1 MSAAPRLAQLSPG
14 QVFAGD
20 FRVVRAL
27 AEGGMGAIYV
37 AEQLSTGNE
46 RALKLMLPQL
56 VADEK
61 LRQRF
66 EQEARV
72 GARIESDHVVQ
83 VVAAGIDAAS
93 GTPWLAMELL
103 KGETLAERVARDG
116 PRPHTEVREM
126 FAQLCHALAAAHDV
140 GVVHRDLKPE
150 NVFLAAPRHAGV
162 PFTLK
167 VLDFGIA
174 KLVAEASTKHTAA
187 MGSPLWMAPEQT
199 ESGRDVSAATD
210 IWALGLVAF
219 YVLTGRVFWRGAQSE
234 STSVVALIREI
245 AIEPMPSASARATE
259 YGAAQL
265 LPHGFDAWFARAAAR
280 EPLARFA
287 TVREARAALDEVLE
301 GRSRVWVVDPL
312 PGAAPVQT
320 TVPAPTQLAPVAP
333 IGSWPQPPSP
343 AAQWPRVQPV
353 TPALPPSSRRSGV
366 WLWPLLVIGFL
377 MLLAVGSVFAFVVA
391 PKYSRHAAK
400 DAGSTAPIVGAW
412 SDSDSPIPVSAADP
426 TWGDRT
432 APVTMV
438 EFSDFQCPF
447 CKRASTTVD
456 ELERRYGPSTLR
468 VVWKSYPLSFHNRAE
483 PAAEA
488 GEGVFEIGG
497 STSFWTFHAQAYG
510 PSGDLSDDALVKYA
524 GAAGVTD
531 EKAIRAGLLDH
542 RWKSKVDADAALAT
556 KVGVSGTP
564 AFFVNGVMLSGAQP
578 VEKFVTVI
586 DAEKHKADAKIASG
600 TPRDRVYVTMS
611 RENKTAA
618 PVDAGAPAVPED
630 STTVHQ
636 VPVAG
641 SPVRGNPTALVTLVE
656 FGDFQCP
663 FSARV
668 EPTLDSLRAKYGE
681 KLRIVWKNTPL
692 PFHPRAEPAAEA
704 ALEVRAERGD
714 AAFWTAHDAIFAGQ
728 KDLSDSNLIDIATR
742 AGAQPAR
749 VNAAIAGKKHDK
761 EIVAD
766 QDVAD
771 DFEVSGTPN
780 FFINGRHLVGAQP
793 PEKFEKIIDEEIIH
807 AQSLLT
813 LGTRPADLYA
823 ALLKGG
829 KGPPSP
835 ETKALPASLPA
846 GAPVRGNVEARV
858 AVHEWADFQCPYCG
872 RVEPTLVQLMKDYG
886 DRIKLVWHDLPLA
899 MHADAPLAAQAA
911 REALHQRG
919 PRAFWS
925 LHDTLYADQSK
936 LSRLDLDA
944 DARTLGLDMTK
955 WKTALDDATHAAEVE
970 SDRRAASDDA
980 ITGTPSFIVVV
991 GGASSG
997 YYVSGAQAYTKF
1009 RKIVARALADAG
1021 P

>member
-1 MSAAPRLAQLSPG
+1 MSAAPRLAPLSPG
-14 QVFAGD
+14 EIFAGD
-20 FRVVRAL
+20 FRVVRSL
-27 AEGGMGAIYV
+27 AEGGMGALYV
-37 AEQLSTGNE
+37 VEQLSTGNE

-83 VVAAGIDAAS
+83 VVAAGIDVAS
-93 GTPWLAMELL
+93 STPWLAMELL
-103 KGETLAERVARDG
+103 KGETLAARVAREG
-116 PRPHTEVREM
+116 PRPPAEVREM

-140 GVVHRDLKPE
+140 GVVHRDLKPD
-150 NVFLAAPRHAGV
+150 NVFLAAPRHSGV

-199 ESGRDVSAATD
+199 ESGREVSVATD
-210 IWALGLVAF
+210 VWALGLIAF
-219 YVLTGRVFWRGAQSE
+219 YVLTGRVFWRGAQRE

-245 AIEPMPSASARATE
+245 AIEPMPSASARAME

-287 TVREARAALDEVLE
+287 TVREAQAALGEVLE

-312 PGAAPVQT
+312 PGAPFPVAPLQT
-320 TVPAPTQLAPVAP
+320 TAPAPTEMAPL
-333 IGSWPQPPSP
+333 GSWPQPPM
-343 AAQWPRVQPV
+343 AAPPWPRAQP
-353 TPALPPSSRRSGV
+353 PAPLPPQRSGSGL
-366 WLWPLLVIGFL
+366 LWPLLVLGFL
-377 MLLAVGSVFAFVVA
+377 MLIAVASVFAFVVA
-391 PKYSRHAAK
+391 PKYAHRAAK
-400 DAGSTAPIVGAW
+400 DAGATAPLAGAW
-412 SDSDSPIPVSAADP
+412 SDADSPVPVTPADP
-426 TWGDRT
+426 TWGDRN
-432 APVTMV
+432 APVTLV
-438 EFSDFQCPF
+438 EFADLQCPF
-447 CKRASTTVD
+447 CKRASATVN

-468 VVWKSYPLSFHNRAE
+468 VVWKNDPLPFHNRAE

-488 GEGVFEIGG
+488 GEGVFELGG
-497 STSFWTFHAQAYG
+497 SAAFWEFQSQAYG
-510 PSGDLSDDALVKYA
+510 PSGDLADDALVRYA

-531 EKAIRAGLLDH
+531 AKTMRAGLVDH
-542 RWKSKVDADAALAT
+542 RWKSKVDSDADLAK

-564 AFFVNGVMLSGAQP
+564 AFYINGVMVSGAQP

-586 DAEKHKADAKIASG
+586 DAEKRKADARIASG

-611 RENKTAA
+611 RENKVAT
-618 PVDAGAPAVPED
+618 PDAGAAPAAPED
-630 STTVHQ
+630 TTTIYQ

-641 SPVRGNPTALVTLVE
+641 SPVRGNPNALVTIVE
-656 FGDFQCP
+656 FADFQCP
-663 FSARV
+663 FCARA
-668 EPTLDSLRAKYGE
+668 EPTLDALRAKYGE
-681 KLRIVWKNTPL
+681 KLRIVWKNNPL
-692 PFHPRAEPAAEA
+692 SFHPRAEPAAEA

-714 AAFWTAHDAIFAGQ
+714 AAFWAAHDALFAGQ
-728 KDLSDSNLIDIATR
+728 KDLSDPNLVDIATR
-742 AGAQPAR
+742 AGAQAAR
-749 VNAAIAGKKHDK
+749 VGAAIAGKKHDN

-766 QDVAD
+766 QGVAE
-771 DFEVSGTPN
+771 DFEASGTPN

-793 PEKFEKIIDEEIIH
+793 AEKFEKIIDEEILR
-807 AQSLLT
+807 AQGLLT

-823 ALLKGG
+823 ALVKGG
-829 KGPPSP
+829 KGAPAP
-835 ETKALPASLPA
+835 EKKALPPSLPG
-846 GAPVRGNVEARV
+846 GAPVRGNVDARV
-858 AVHEWADFQCPYCG
+858 AVHEWADFQCPYSA
-872 RVEPTLVQLMKDYG
+872 RVEPALVELMKDYG

-925 LHDTLYADQSK
+925 IHDTFFADQSK
-936 LSRLDLDA
+936 LSRSDLDG
-944 DARTLGLDMTK
+944 DARALGLDMTR
-955 WKTALDDATHAAEVE
+955 WKTALDDATRAAEVE
-970 SDRRAASDDA
+970 ADRKAGSDDA
-980 ITGTPSFIVVV
+980 ITGTPTFIVVV
-991 GGASSG
+991 GAASDG
-997 YYVSGAQAYTKF
+997 YVVSGAQPYAKF
-1009 RKIVARALADAG
+1009 RKIVTRALADAG